1 MKDYLKEFLNK
12 SPQESLDESWKE
24 FSSGLFG
31 RISERRFSRISA
43 EIYRSITRDSS
54 EKLHDEFTWIF
65 FVLRQFLRNN
75 AKELFQMCSKNSK
88 MWR

>member
-31 RISERRFSRISA
+31 RIFERRLSGISA
-43 EIYRSITRDSS
+43 EYYRRITGGSS

-65 FVLRQFLRNN
+65 FVLRQFLRNDT
-75 AKELFQMCSKNSK
+75 K
-88 MWR
+88 